1 MTERLRTAV
10 YVDGFNLYYRAL
22 KGTQYKWLDLKA
34 LAEHCLKPKNEI
46 TLLKYFT
53 AHVSGRRD
61 PDQPRRRQIY
71 LKALR
76 TIPGL
81 SIHLG
86 HFLAKTK
93 TRPLVNPA
101 HGCPKFA
108 EFHDTEEK
116 GSDVNL
122 AVHWAQGL

>member
-34 LAEHCLKPKNEI
+34 LAEHCLEPKNEI

-53 AHVSGRRD
+53 ARVSGQRD
-61 PDQPRRRQIY
+61 PDQPRRQQIY
-71 LKALR
+71 LKALQ

-86 HFLAKTK
+86 RFLAKTK
-93 TRPLVNPA
+93 TRPESALIIL
-101 HGCPKFA
+101 
-108 EFHDTEEK
+108 
-116 GSDVNL
+116 L
-122 AVHWAQGL
+122 ATTTY